1 MLLSL
6 CTNFIQVLS
15 YSVFC
20 LESTPPF
27 FLTINLGG
35 GALYFKNGSAIKS
48 TLLAKCRKILKCV
61 FFNLQ
66 KCLQFL
72 Y

>member
-35 GALYFKNGSAIKS
+35 GGAIKDFALYFKKGI
-48 TLLAKCRKILKCV
+48 CYKIYFVGKM
-61 FFNLQ
+61 
-66 KCLQFL
+66 
-72 Y
+72 